1 MLRAMAVLLLAAGL
15 AAPAAQA
22 PAKEPAKKQ
31 AKGPH
36 GAIAINRGSKAVG
49 YAYDFKTAQDAK
61 REALRQCA
69 EKQCEVAVSF
79 HSGCGAVSGNGKRIS
94 AATGIT
100 QDEAETKATRKC
112 GKDCAVVAWACT
124 REK

>member
-15 AAPAAQA
+15 AVPAAQA

-36 GAIAINRGSKAVG
+36 GAIALNRGSKAVG

-61 REALRQCA
+61 REALRQCG
-69 EKQCEVAVSF
+69 EKQCEVVVSF
-79 HSGCGAVSGNGKRIS
+79 HSGCGAVSGSGKRIS
-94 AATGIT
+94 TATGIT
-100 QDEAETKATRKC
+100 RDEAETKATRKC
-112 GKDCAVVAWACT
+112 GKECAVIAWACT
-124 REK
+124 RDK